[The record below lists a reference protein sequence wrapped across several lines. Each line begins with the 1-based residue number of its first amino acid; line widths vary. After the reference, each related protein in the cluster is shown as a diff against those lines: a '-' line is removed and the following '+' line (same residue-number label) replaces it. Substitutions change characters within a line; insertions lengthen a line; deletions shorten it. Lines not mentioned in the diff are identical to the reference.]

1 MKLKTNVNLHI
12 IKEKKFKTVQ
22 FLVRFRT
29 KMSRETVAKRVIISN
44 LWETSN
50 AVLTTSQQFQKKLS
64 SMYGASF
71 TSSVSKKGDNHFLS
85 IGMRVVHPKYI
96 ADDTVK
102 DAISLIR
109 QAIFMPLVDE
119 IGFDAATFDREK
131 KNLVHYLV
139 STREDKSYVA
149 STKLAGL
156 FFDDQDIATP
166 SISSAG
172 LLEKE
177 TRQSVYAYYQ
187 EMLNTD
193 AIDIIV
199 LGDIDSDE
207 TKAITDAFSNFPFTD
222 RQSLTSIFY
231 EQANHHDVKLLT
243 EKEEVNQSILQLAYR
258 HTVQY
263 GDQDYLSMQVL
274 NGILGGFSHAKLF
287 TTVREKESLAYYAN
301 SRFDTFTGLLK
312 ISAGIDASDHDKAL
326 ALIKAQ
332 VNAIVQGEISD
343 NELAQTK
350 SMLKNAYF
358 LALDSPTNLIEQ
370 AYIKSLLPERY
381 LDMLDWLNKLDA
393 VTKADVI
400 ELASKLRLQ
409 AVYFMEGETL
419 GD

>member
-1 MKLKTNVNLHI
+1 MKLKNNVNLHI
-12 IKEKKFKTVQ
+12 IEEKKFKTVQ

-96 ADDTVK
+96 ADDTIK
-102 DAISLIR
+102 EAISLIH

-119 IGFDAATFDREK
+119 IGFDAATFEREK

-156 FFDDQDIATP
+156 FFDDQDMATP
-166 SISSAG
+166 SISSAE

-187 EMLNTD
+187 EMLQTD

-199 LGDIDSDE
+199 LGDIAPDQK
-207 TKAITDAFSNFPFTD
+207 KAITEAFSDFPFTD

-231 EQANHHDVKLLT
+231 EQANHHDVKVLT

-287 TTVREKESLAYYAN
+287 MTVREKESLAYYAN

-332 VNAIVQGEISD
+332 VNAIVQGDISD

-350 SMLKNAYF
+350 RMLENAYF
-358 LALDSPTNLIEQ
+358 LALDSPSNLIEQ
-370 AYIKSLLPERY
+370 AYIKSLLPEQY
-381 LDMLDWLNKLDA
+381 LDMVDWLNKLNA
-393 VTKADVI
+393 VTRADII

>member
-1 MKLKTNVNLHI
+1 M
-12 IKEKKFKTVQ
+12 
-22 FLVRFRT
+22 
-29 KMSRETVAKRVIISN
+29 
-44 LWETSN
+44 
-50 AVLTTSQQFQKKLS
+50 
-64 SMYGASF
+64 
-71 TSSVSKKGDNHFLS
+71 D
-85 IGMRVVHPKYI
+85 P
-96 ADDTVK
+96 
-102 DAISLIR
+102 
-109 QAIFMPLVDE
+109 
-119 IGFDAATFDREK
+119 
-131 KNLVHYLV
+131 
-139 STREDKSYVA
+139 
-149 STKLAGL
+149 
-156 FFDDQDIATP
+156 
-166 SISSAG
+166 
-172 LLEKE
+172 
-177 TRQSVYAYYQ
+177 
-187 EMLNTD
+187 
-193 AIDIIV
+193 
-199 LGDIDSDE
+199 DE

-393 VTKADVI
+393 VTKDDVI
-400 ELASKLRLQ
+400 DLAN
-409 AVYFMEGETL
+409 G
-419 GD
+419 

>member
-1 MKLKTNVNLHI
+1 
-12 IKEKKFKTVQ
+12 
-22 FLVRFRT
+22 
-29 KMSRETVAKRVIISN
+29 
-44 LWETSN
+44 
-50 AVLTTSQQFQKKLS
+50 VLTTSQQFQKKLS

-119 IGFDAATFDREK
+119 LGFDAVTFDREK
-131 KNLVHYLV
+131 KNLLHYLV

-156 FFDDQDIATP
+156 FFDDQDMATP
-166 SISSAG
+166 SISSAA

-199 LGDIDSDE
+199 LGDIAPDE

-231 EQANHHDVKLLT
+231 KQVNHHDVNLLT

-263 GDQDYLSMQVL
+263 GDQDYLVMQVL

-301 SRFDTFTGLLK
+301 LRFDTFTGLLK

-350 SMLKNAYF
+350 RLLKNAYF

-370 AYIKSLLPERY
+370 AYIKSLLPEHY
-381 LDMLDWLNKLDA
+381 LNMHDWLNKLDA

>member
-1 MKLKTNVNLHI
+1 MKLKNNVNLHI

-119 IGFDAATFDREK
+119 LGFDAVTFDREK
-131 KNLVHYLV
+131 KNLLHYLV

-199 LGDIDSDE
+199 LGDIAPDE

-231 EQANHHDVKLLT
+231 KQVNHHDVNLLT

-258 HTVQY
+258 HTMQY
-263 GDQDYLSMQVL
+263 GDQDYLVMQVL

-350 SMLKNAYF
+350 RLLKNAYF

-370 AYIKSLLPERY
+370 AYIKSLLPEHY
-381 LDMLDWLNKLDA
+381 LNMHDWINKLDA

>member
-1 MKLKTNVNLHI
+1 MKLKNNVNLQI

-50 AVLTTSQQFQKKLS
+50 AALTTSQQFQKKLS
-64 SMYGASF
+64 TMYGATF

-85 IGMRVVHPKYI
+85 IAMRVVDPKYLNE
-96 ADDTVK
+96 DVVK
-102 DAISLIR
+102 DAILLIR
-109 QAIFMPLVDE
+109 QALFLPLADKE
-119 IGFDAATFDREK
+119 GFDASTFEREK
-131 KNLVHYLV
+131 KNLIHYLV
-139 STREDKSYVA
+139 STHEDKSYVA

-156 FFDDQDIATP
+156 FFDDKDMATP
-166 SISSAG
+166 SISTAA

-177 TRQSVYAYYQ
+177 TRQSVYNYYQ
-187 EMLNTD
+187 KMLKTD

-199 LGDIDSDE
+199 LGDITPEASSS
-207 TKAITDAFSNFPFTD
+207 ITSLFSEFPFTD
-222 RQSLTSIFY
+222 RQSLTSVFY
-231 EQANHHDVKLLT
+231 EQAINQDVQELT
-243 EKEEVNQSILQLAYR
+243 EKAAVNQSILQLAYQ
-258 HTVQY
+258 HTVHY
-263 GDQDYLSMQVL
+263 GDDDYLTMQVL

-332 VNAIVQGEISD
+332 VNALVQGDISD
-343 NELAQTK
+343 NELEQTK
-350 SMLKNAYF
+350 IMLKNAYF
-358 LALDSPTNLIEQ
+358 IALDSPTNLIEQ
-370 AYIKSLLPERY
+370 SYIKSLLPERY
-381 LDMLDWLNKLDA
+381 LEMSEWLKRLHA
-393 VTKADVI
+393 VTKNDVI
-400 ELASKLRLQ
+400 KLASKLTLQ
-409 AVYFMEGETL
+409 AVYFMEGESL